1 VVDTTGAGDAFA
13 GGFMAALAQRP
24 ALSDHEL
31 LRMAAAI
38 AAFAVEG
45 VGPAALLA
53 ADRAAVERRLAG

>member
-1 VVDTTGAGDAFA
+1 
-13 GGFMAALAQRP
+13 MAALAQRP